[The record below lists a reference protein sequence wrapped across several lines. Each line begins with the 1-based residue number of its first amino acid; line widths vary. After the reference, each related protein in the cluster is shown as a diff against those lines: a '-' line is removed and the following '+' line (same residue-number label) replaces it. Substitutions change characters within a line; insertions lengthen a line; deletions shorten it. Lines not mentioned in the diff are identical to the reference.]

1 MTIQLDDWST
11 HLMNAEIQLKA
22 MNHDLLHKNYTDV
35 PSRAASA
42 KHHIDKTVAWVARQ
56 GSNKGVDVVEILQG
70 NVPMMKD
77 ADPLKSLL
85 IASIQEIE
93 QLRAERQFW
102 LKSGFDIGKSDA
114 VKK

>member
-22 MNHDLLHKNYTDV
+22 IEHDLLNKNYADV
-35 PSRAASA
+35 PLRAIAA
-42 KHHIDKTVAWVARQ
+42 KKHIDRTVAWVAKQ
-56 GSNKGVDVVEILQG
+56 GSSKGVDVVQILEENLPG
-70 NVPMMKD
+70 HFEPT
-77 ADPLKSLL
+77 KSLL
-85 IASIQEIE
+85 ISAIQEIE

-114 VKK
+114 VQK